1 MRDKENLRERRKKNY
16 LKHKEKYNTLCR
28 IYGKQYR
35 LNNKEK
41 LKQIAHKYY
50 LENKEKILKKTWT
63 YQKENRDKVNLYN
76 RLRYEKWIWTNNK
89 KQNRYKYKKRE
100 KEYRKKYY
108 KTEQWIIVR
117 KVNSAKYRT
126 KKKFT
131 QDWTV
136 TKQFIEWLLI
146 SQNYKC
152 NLCWCDITIKYHIDH
167 IYPLSKGWLHTANNI
182 QILCEHC
189 NLCKWSKILS

>member
-1 MRDKENLRERRKKNY
+1 MRDQENLRERRKQNH
-16 LKHKEKYNTLCR
+16 LKHKKKRNALCR

-41 LKQIAHKYY
+41 IKQKSQQYY
-50 LENKEKILKKTWT
+50 LDNKEKILQQTKL
-63 YQKENRDKVNLYN
+63 YVQNNNDKVRAYH
-76 RLRYEKWIWTNNK
+76 RQYSKKDIYQQRK
-89 KQNRYKYKKRE
+89 KQYRLDHWDRILELQRQRIKKP
-100 KEYRKKYY
+100 
-108 KTEQWIIVR
+108 QWILSSKI
-117 KVNSAKYRT
+117 NNAKRRA

-136 TKQFIEWLLI
+136 TKQFIEWLFI
-146 SQNYKC
+146 VQDYKC

-167 IYPLSKGWLHTANNI
+167 IYPLSKWWLHIANNI
-182 QILCEHC
+182 QLLCKRC